1 WRLFSISDPKGY
13 WIQVAQR
20 LEVRSELTNE
30 IAEHSMQAPL
40 FIALLLA
47 GAIWLIIG
55 KAFRPLQTISQAV
68 AERHIGHLSPIDIA
82 NTPTEV
88 QALILAINRLL
99 ARVKEQ
105 ALSERRFTADAA
117 HELRTPLAAM
127 KIQLQNG
134 LRRIEGGKA
143 AHSLNQSLKALDR
156 MTHLVEQLLLLSR
169 LDASEVIDTPDIVV
183 LSQTVQDVLDEY
195 QHVINARNIRV
206 QVEES
211 SHPEVT
217 AHSALIHTLIKN
229 FIDNALRYTPDSEL
243 LRIKI
248 EKNILII
255 EDSGPGIPLEQQS
268 KVFSRFYRVEGDH
281 SKGEGLGLAIC
292 EKIADLYGYRIQ
304 LENIPP
310 PGSGLRVLLFFSPVF
325 K

>member
-1 WRLFSISDPKGY
+1 
-13 WIQVAQR
+13 
-20 LEVRSELTNE
+20 
-30 IAEHSMQAPL
+30 
-40 FIALLLA
+40 
-47 GAIWLIIG
+47 
-55 KAFRPLQTISQAV
+55 
-68 AERHIGHLSPIDIA
+68 
-82 NTPTEV
+82 
-88 QALILAINRLL
+88 
-99 ARVKEQ
+99 
-105 ALSERRFTADAA
+105 
-117 HELRTPLAAM
+117 M

-255 EDSGPGIPLEQQS
+255 EDSGPGILRATKQS
-268 KVFSRFYRVEGDH
+268 LQPILS
-281 SKGEGLGLAIC
+281 C
-292 EKIADLYGYRIQ
+292 
-304 LENIPP
+304 
-310 PGSGLRVLLFFSPVF
+310 
-325 K
+325 